1 MMSLESQGSIKEF
14 RKLLREYSQYSINL
28 KNWLYE
34 DLTSI
39 MGQSPPGWFFES
51 VYKDAHAPLIYWMKD
66 KPGITSSEDTN
77 SSSLEKE
84 SIEDLIV
91 EFGLIRDGPIV
102 RVGSP
107 ISSAQLQDL
116 KARFRK
122 LGYEFLDAKGVF
134 RPKWN
139 GLKK

>member
-1 MMSLESQGSIKEF
+1 MMSLESSNSMEEF
-14 RKLLREYSQYSINL
+14 RKLLREYSQYSTNL

-66 KPGITSSEDTN
+66 KPGITNSEETESHSS
-77 SSSLEKE
+77 EKE
-84 SIEDLIV
+84 SLEDLIA
-91 EFGLIRDGPIV
+91 EFGLIRDGPII

-116 KARFRK
+116 KIRFK
-122 LGYEFLDAKGVF
+122 KIDYEFLDAKGVF
-134 RPKWN
+134 RPEWK
-139 GLKK
+139 GVQK